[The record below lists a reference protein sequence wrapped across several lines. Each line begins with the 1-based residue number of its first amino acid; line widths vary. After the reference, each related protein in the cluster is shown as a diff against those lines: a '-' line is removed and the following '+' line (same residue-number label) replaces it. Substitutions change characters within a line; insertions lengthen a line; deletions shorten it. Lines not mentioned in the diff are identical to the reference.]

1 MFSVLRN
8 CQKAI
13 EISNDQLCML
23 LVDFNLRLA
32 FQHLWQPPEKQE
44 GPHLYVARVLGL
56 ENLLL
61 L

>member
-1 MFSVLRN
+1 MFHFSSSVLRN
-8 CQKAI
+8 SQKAI

-44 GPHLYVARVLGL
+44 GPHLYVARV
-56 ENLLL
+56 
-61 L
+61 